1 MQYNASTDSVNLDG
15 YDGRWT
21 SNHQRHLCV
30 FVTSRIDYCNSVLV
44 GAPKAL
50 IDKLQR
56 ILNAAASDADKF
68 DRGLTQLL
76 HEKRHCLDVRDHV
89 TFTLYDRAP
98 QYRRSLGPTI
108 QPEKSP
114 FLVPIQ
120 HVLRPP
126 GFCHCWSVRLE
137 QSPGP
142 CSQSEL
148 HRSSFQATA
157 KGTFVCMALAHWGG
171 ASPWCAIQ
179 IDTLTLTT
187 A

>member
-98 QYRRSLGPTI
+98 QYLAVHW
-108 QPEKSP
+108 
-114 FLVPIQ
+114 VP
-120 HVLRPP
+120 L
-126 GFCHCWSVRLE
+126 S
-137 QSPGP
+137 
-142 CSQSEL
+142 SQRNL
-148 HRSSFQATA
+148 RSSSRFNTSYGRRA
-157 KGTFVCMALAHWGG
+157 F
-171 ASPWCAIQ
+171 AIAGPSAWNSLPDPVRNPNSTEAAFRRLLKTVLFAQ
-179 IDTLTLTT
+179 Y
-187 A
+187 